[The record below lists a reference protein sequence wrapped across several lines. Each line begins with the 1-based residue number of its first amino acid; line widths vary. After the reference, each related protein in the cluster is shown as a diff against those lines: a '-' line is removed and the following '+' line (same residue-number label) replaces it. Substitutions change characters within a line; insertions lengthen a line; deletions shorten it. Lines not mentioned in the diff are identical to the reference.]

1 MPQIYNSGTY
11 TNTATNPVKI
21 NSNYIFGALLNVL
34 ISQHVFA
41 DNIKGTYSELVDSA
55 RVDGT
60 LYGDTKAYYA
70 TDVLKSRPF
79 LGDAEA
85 SNLLN
90 TNRPKAPEVQYIS
103 MDVFRQIDI
112 TVDDYLTKQA
122 WLDEGSF
129 SSFNSVVLGWIRET
143 KKVYDTTTYN
153 AFIGTTESSVQGI
166 HEINI
171 STARGNASSELEA
184 DRLEALEVA
193 KSIADLIDDMK
204 DISRDYNDYKF
215 LRSYTEDEL
224 EIIISTKFANKLT
237 KFDLPTIY
245 HKDGVDITKM
255 CRKIPARYF
264 GTLLTSTNLKTYATG
279 TAYSA
284 GDFIYD
290 STGVKVYKVTANIEA
305 ASNTALTDVTKTEQV
320 VRAAIEKTY
329 TISTTDDTH
338 VFAGDVLPTGTTIGT
353 SQDMDYGEIYA
364 EDSDKVGVIMRKGS
378 VPYMSAFEVGTS
390 FFNPRS
396 LTTNHYLTFGHNT
409 LDYLKNY
416 PFLVIKKV

>member
-1 MPQIYNSGTY
+1 MPSITNYGTY
-11 TNTATNPVKI
+11 TGSVKI
-21 NSNYIFGALLNVL
+21 NSNLIFGALFNVL
-34 ISQHVFA
+34 ISQYVFA

-85 SNLLN
+85 ANLLSV
-90 TNRPKAPEVQYIS
+90 NRPKAPEVQYLT

-112 TVDDYLTKQA
+112 TVDNYLTKQA
-122 WLDEGSF
+122 WSDEGTF
-129 SSFNSVVLGWIRET
+129 TAFNSVVLSWIRET
-143 KKVYDTTTYN
+143 KKVYDSTTYN
-153 AFIGTTESSVQGI
+153 SYIGTAESSVQGA
-166 HEINI
+166 HEIDI

-193 KSIADLIDDMK
+193 KSLADLIDDMK
-204 DISRDYNDYKF
+204 DTSRKYNDYNF
-215 LRSYTEDEL
+215 LRSYNEDDL
-224 EIIISTKFANKLT
+224 VIVISTRFANKLT

-245 HKDGVDITKM
+245 HKEGVDITKM
-255 CRKIPARYF
+255 CKKIPARYF
-264 GTLLTSTNLKTYATG
+264 GTLLTSSNLKTYATG

-290 STGVKVYKVTANIEA
+290 STGVKVYKVTADIA
-305 ASNTALTDVTKTEQV
+305 SGSNTALSDVTKTEQV

-338 VFAGDVLPTGTTIGT
+338 VFAGDILPAGTTIGT

-364 EDSDKVGVIMRKGS
+364 EDNTKVGVIMRKGS

-396 LTTNHYLTFGHNT
+396 LTENHYLTFGHNT
-409 LDYLKNY
+409 LEYLKNY
-416 PFLVIKKV
+416 PFLVLKKI